1 MFLISESVVTVEGNE
16 MTAIRGHSAM
26 AIHGHGAGP
35 WLRDLLTS
43 SRFGL
48 SRRLISLMCDS
59 HRDLRNIDME
69 Q

>member
-1 MFLISESVVTVEGNE
+1 MNVEGNE
-16 MTAIRGHSAM
+16 MTDIRGHSAI

-48 SRRLISLMCDS
+48 SRRLISLMRGS
-59 HRDLRNIDME
+59 HRDLRNIDMG